1 MLSLRQSQE
10 FFDSVE
16 IAHLKPTMPKPQAQI
31 DQMLIE
37 LGQDDSD
44 KGPGLLL
51 GPVAMD
57 INKMLMAAAVIIKS
71 DIYNILQIDN
81 KYITCNI
88 KYCFGA
94 KVNVRVSCMWQAAT
108 CCAIHYNLLFT
119 IFCSG
124 RMHTNLDLGFQ
135 KSCMTWIHRQ
145 LVATT
150 RTLLLFGLPRGHRVL
165 STGVGADS

>member
-71 DIYNILQIDN
+71 DICNILQIDN

-94 KVNVRVSCMWQAAT
+94 KVNVRVSCM
-108 CCAIHYNLLFT
+108 
-119 IFCSG
+119 
-124 RMHTNLDLGFQ
+124 
-135 KSCMTWIHRQ
+135 
-145 LVATT
+145 
-150 RTLLLFGLPRGHRVL
+150 
-165 STGVGADS
+165 